1 MRVRGF
7 TLIELLT
14 VITIT
19 GIIAAVLTVFLRPAI
34 DSYLD
39 TRRRANL
46 TDIADTAL
54 RRMGQDIRSAVPNS
68 VRTDGTTSCFQLVPT
83 TTGGR
88 YRMAL
93 DTSYTNTATSSA
105 LDITAA
111 TTRFD
116 VFNRMRTIPSV
127 NDWVVINNQNTLDVY
142 SGANRS
148 LITGVATPTT
158 PGGVPIA
165 AVGQHRIAVSSK
177 QFPSGYDGG
186 RFQVV
191 SNATPTIVYS
201 YVASTRTLHRAVTAF
216 STAFPSALCGTG
228 AIVAT
233 NVASSE
239 FIYVPNKGA
248 TQQSGFLQMSLTL
261 SDAGESITLVHGV
274 HVENA
279 P

>member
-1 MRVRGF
+1 MRMRGF

-19 GIIAAVLTVFLRPAI
+19 GILAAVLTVFLRPAI
-34 DSYLD
+34 DSYID

-68 VRTDGTTSCFQLVPT
+68 IRTNGTETCFQLVPT
-83 TTGGR
+83 ITGGR
-88 YRMAL
+88 YRMAYDMSGASRVGRPL
-93 DTSYTNTATSSA
+93 DV
-105 LDITAA
+105 TAA
-111 TTRFD
+111 TASFD
-116 VFNRMRTIPSV
+116 VLSPMSTVPSG
-127 NDWVVINNQNTLDVY
+127 NNGGDWVVINNQNTNDVY
-142 SGANRS
+142 A
-148 LITGVATPTT
+148 GVNTARVASVVAYPA
-158 PGGVPIA
+158 VA
-165 AVGQHRIAVSSK
+165 AAIGQYVVTLTAPK

-191 SNATPTIVYS
+191 ASLAQTLVYS
-201 YVASTRTLHRAVTAF
+201 YAGSTLYRAVVDF
-216 STAFPSALCGTG
+216 SSAFPAAQCGAG

-233 NVASSE
+233 NVSSAQ

-248 TQQSGFLQMSLTL
+248 TQQSGFLQMRLTL
-261 SDAGESITLVHGV
+261 TDATENVTLVHGV
-274 HVENA
+274 HVENS

>member
-14 VITIT
+14 VIAIT
-19 GIIAAVLTVFLRPAI
+19 GILAAVLTVFLRPAI

-68 VRTDGTTSCFQLVPT
+68 IRTNGTESCFQLVPT
-83 TTGGR
+83 ITGGR
-88 YRMAL
+88 YRMAYDVSGASRVGAPL
-93 DTSYTNTATSSA
+93 DV
-105 LDITAA
+105 TAA
-111 TTRFD
+111 TTSFD
-116 VFNRMRTIPSV
+116 VLSPMSTVPSG
-127 NDWVVINNQNTLDVY
+127 NNGGDWVVINNQNTNDVY
-142 SGANRS
+142 AGINTARISSVVAYPPVLSG
-148 LITGVATPTT
+148 
-158 PGGVPIA
+158 IA
-165 AVGQHRIAVSSK
+165 QYLVTLTAPK
-177 QFPSGYDGG
+177 QFSSGYDGG

-191 SNATPTIVYS
+191 SSAAPTIVYS
-201 YVASTRTLHRAVTAF
+201 YAAATRTLYRAVTTF

-233 NVASSE
+233 NVSGAQ

-248 TQQSGFLQMSLTL
+248 TQQSGFLQMRLTL
-261 SDAGESITLVHGV
+261 EDAAETVTLVHGV
-274 HVENA
+274 HVENS